1 MSTNNMLLS
10 IGAFVI
16 LTTILSNV
24 YGILG
29 STGDNISEAQ
39 DMILANTI
47 ASSYLEIAQGLAF
60 DHISDTSD
68 VAIGNAMA
76 LTAADMLGPDG
87 SDEDSIAGFTD
98 IDDFNGLTFETTATG
113 SDKRFM
119 TEFKVS
125 YVDPNNIDAI
135 SATQTFVKRMD
146 LKIWRSF
153 PPPEGL
159 ATDTLRMSH
168 VMGYF
173 HFD

>member
-1 MSTNNMLLS
+1 MVSNNMLLS
-10 IGAFVI
+10 IGAFII
-16 LTTILSNV
+16 LTTILNNI

-29 STGDNISEAQ
+29 STGDNVAEAQ

-47 ASSYLEIAQGLAF
+47 AASYLEIAQGLAF
-60 DHISDTSD
+60 DHVTDTSD

-76 LTAADMLGPDG
+76 LTGAAQLGPEG
-87 SDEDSIAGFTD
+87 SDEDSIGGFTD
-98 IDDFNGLTFETTATG
+98 IDDFNGMTFECTATG

-125 YVDPNNIDAI
+125 YVEPDNVDAI
-135 SATQTFVKRMD
+135 STSQTFVKRLD
-146 LKIWRSF
+146 LKVWRSY
-153 PPPEGL
+153 PPTGGA